1 MIRAIALVL
10 SLIAGVSVAQAGS
23 VTCTA
28 SDDVAGVVAAL
39 PRVAEVLKPGKV
51 LSVLA
56 VGSATMFGPE
66 TSLDPA
72 TISAQALTSRV
83 APTIQPQLY
92 TQAASEL
99 SFPMLMAAAL
109 RTAVPGAEVKVTVR
123 GGRGLLAVDMLD
135 ILKTEVATHAYN
147 LVLWQTGTVE
157 AVRNLPPGEFSQTL
171 LDGAEAVRDG
181 GADLVLIDPQF
192 SRFLQTNANLEPYS
206 QALVQAAAM
215 PGVALFHRFDLM
227 RNWVNEG
234 QLDLERTPR
243 ADRKKSI
250 EFLHACLG
258 RYLGKFVLDSAR
270 G

>member
-1 MIRAIALVL
+1 MMRLLVL
-10 SLIAGVSVAQAGS
+10 ACCFLVNLPAARAGG

-28 SDDVAGVVAAL
+28 QDDVAGAVSAL
-39 PRVAEVLKPGKV
+39 PRTAEVLKPGKV

-66 TSLDPA
+66 TSLEPG
-72 TISAQALTSRV
+72 TITSQGLSGRTASV
-83 APTIQPQLY
+83 PPPQLF
-92 TQAASEL
+92 TKPASEL
-99 SFPMLMAAAL
+99 SFPMLMAASL
-109 RTAVPGAEVKVTVR
+109 RQAVPGAEIKVTVR
-123 GGRGLLAVDMLD
+123 GGRGLLASDMLG

-171 LDGAEAVRDG
+171 LEGVEAVRDG

-192 SRFLQTNANLEPYS
+192 SRFLQTNANLEPYA

-215 PGVALFHRFDLM
+215 PGVVLFHRFDLM
-227 RNWVNEG
+227 RTWVNEG
-234 QLDLERTPR
+234 QLDLERAPR
-243 ADRKKSI
+243 ADRRRSI

-258 RYLGKFVLDSAR
+258 RYLGKLVLDSAR
-270 G
+270 S

>member
-1 MIRAIALVL
+1 MTRFLVL
-10 SLIAGVSVAQAGS
+10 ALLIPACIAVAQAGT
-23 VTCTA
+23 VTCNTP
-28 SDDVAGVVAAL
+28 DDAVGALSAL

-66 TSLDPA
+66 AALDPS
-72 TISAQALTSRV
+72 TISAQSLAGRV
-83 APTIQPQLY
+83 LAPLQPQVFS
-92 TQAASEL
+92 QAASEQ

-109 RTAVPGAEVKVTVR
+109 RQAVPGAEVKVTVR
-123 GGRGLLAVDMLD
+123 GGRGLLAIDMLT
-135 ILKTEVATHAYN
+135 ILKAEVATHAYN

-171 LDGAEAVRDG
+171 LDGAEAVREG

-192 SRFLQTNANLEPYS
+192 SRFLQTNANLEPYA

-215 PGVALFHRFDLM
+215 PGVVLFHRFDLM

-234 QLDLERTPR
+234 QLDLERTPK
-243 ADRKKSI
+243 ADRKRSI

-258 RYLGKFVLDSAR
+258 RYLGTLVLDSSR
-270 G
+270 S

>member
-1 MIRAIALVL
+1 MIRILTMAVFWSACIT
-10 SLIAGVSVAQAGS
+10 VAQAGTVACS
-23 VTCTA
+23 TP
-28 SDDVAGVVAAL
+28 DDAAGAVSAL
-39 PRVAEVLKPGKV
+39 PRVAEALKPGKV

-66 TSLDPA
+66 ASLDPS
-72 TISAQALTSRV
+72 TISGQSLTGRTSP
-83 APTIQPQLY
+83 APVPQVFNR
-92 TQAASEL
+92 AASEQ

-109 RTAVPGAEVKVTVR
+109 REAVPGAEVKVTVR
-123 GGRGLLAVDMLD
+123 GGRGLLAADMLT
-135 ILKTEVATHAYN
+135 ILRTEVATHAYN

-171 LDGAEAVRDG
+171 LDGAEAVREG

-192 SRFLQTNANLEPYS
+192 SRFLQTNANLEPYT
-206 QALVQAAAM
+206 QALVQTAAM
-215 PGVALFHRFDLM
+215 PGVVLFHRFDMM

-234 QLDLERTPR
+234 QLDLERTPK

-258 RYLGKFVLDSAR
+258 KYLGKLVLDSSR
-270 G
+270 S